1 MFASYLKFN
10 LITLTRVY
18 TQAAYLLTTSV
29 YLGSLFLLK
38 YPTQII
44 KNKFEFEKVN
54 VYCK

>member
-1 MFASYLKFN
+1 MFASYQNFN
-10 LITLTRVY
+10 LITLT
-18 TQAAYLLTTSV
+18 TSV
-29 YLGSLFLLK
+29 YIGSLFLLK